1 MAYTP
6 PYNHNKPWSQFD
18 DKCLK
23 HLFLKERTDSDMT
36 YHDIAKEFG
45 RSMNA
50 IRFRLCKLGLIAVKV
65 PTYKHRKRKHVGK
78 WKVRKKE

>member
-23 HLFLKERTDSDMT
+23 LLFLKEKTDSDMT
-36 YHDIAKEFG
+36 YHDIAKELG
-45 RSMNA
+45 KSMNA
-50 IRFRLCKLGLIAVKV
+50 IRFRLCELGLIAGKV
-65 PTYKHRKRKHVGK
+65 PTYKQRKRKHIGE
-78 WKVRKKE
+78 WKERKKE

>member
-1 MAYTP
+1 
-6 PYNHNKPWSQFD
+6 
-18 DKCLK
+18 
-23 HLFLKERTDSDMT
+23 MT

-50 IRFRLCKLGLIAVKV
+50 IRFRLCELGLIAVKV